1 MQNTRFPVRASRRRL
16 GGFTLIE
23 LMIAVAIIG
32 ILVKLAYPAYTQS
45 VLKSHR
51 AEAKSAL
58 LDLASREERYFGT
71 ANQYTPSAPALGYAT
86 TATVTTSA
94 PMAVMTGNAAYYNL
108 SVQVPDP
115 GATSTSA
122 PTFLATATAVNSQTR
137 DTKCVNFTLNQAGV
151 QGLSGGATDTPA
163 NCW

>member
-1 MQNTRFPVRASRRRL
+1 M

-71 ANQYTPSAPALGYAT
+71 ANQYSATGTTLGYASGT
-86 TATVTTSA
+86 TLTAAA
-94 PMAVMTGNAAYYNL
+94 PLPVMTGNAAYYNL

-115 GATSTSA
+115 AASA
-122 PTFLATATAVNSQTR
+122 ASSPSFLATATAVNGQTR
-137 DTKCVNFTLNQAGV
+137 DAKCMNFTLNQAGV
-151 QGLSGGATDTPA
+151 QAVSGSDSAS

>member
-1 MQNTRFPVRASRRRL
+1 MQNIHFPVRASRRRL

-71 ANQYTPSAPALGYAT
+71 ANQYVASASVLGYASG
-86 TATVTTSA
+86 ASLA
-94 PMAVMTGNAAYYNL
+94 PASPLPVMTGNAAYYNL

-137 DTKCVNFTLNQAGV
+137 DAKCMNFTLNQAGV
-151 QGLSGGATDTPA
+151 QAVSGSDSAS

>member
-1 MQNTRFPVRASRRRL
+1 MQNIPHPLPSLRRRVD
-16 GGFTLIE
+16 GFTLIE

-51 AEAKSAL
+51 AEAKGAL

-71 ANQYTPSAPALGYAT
+71 ANQYTASAPTLGYASGT
-86 TATVTTSA
+86 TLTSA
-94 PMAVMTGNAAYYNL
+94 APLSVMTGNSSYYSL
-108 SVQVPDP
+108 YIVVPDP
-115 GATSTSA
+115 AAPASA
-122 PTFLATATAVNSQTR
+122 PSFLATASAVGSQVK
-137 DTKCVNFTLNQAGV
+137 DTKCANFTLSQSGV
-151 QGLSGGATDTPA
+151 QAVSGTDPAA

>member
-1 MQNTRFPVRASRRRL
+1 MHTTRASLHTTRRHAAA
-16 GGFTLIE
+16 FTLIE

-58 LDLASREERYFGT
+58 LDLASREERYFSTTNTFT
-71 ANQYTPSAPALGYAT
+71 ASAPQLGYA
-86 TATVTTSA
+86 AGSSWPLTVQAGSSSYYTLSVTLDSTVSA
-94 PMAVMTGNAAYYNL
+94 PNFT
-108 SVQVPDP
+108 
-115 GATSTSA
+115 
-122 PTFLATATAVNSQTR
+122 ATATAVNSQVK
-137 DTKCVNFTLNQAGV
+137 DTKCMNFTLTQAGV
-151 QGLSGGATDTPA
+151 QTVSGTDSAA